1 MALRYFFPT
10 AVFLPSAVA
19 FSFIKKQK
27 EIHPSLENL
36 NS

>member
-1 MALRYFFPT
+1 MALSYFFLT
-10 AVFLPSAVA
+10 AMFLPSVVA

-27 EIHPSLENL
+27 EIHPSLENF